1 MSKKR
6 VRMMADLKV
15 SEDKSRAY
23 HGTVLVYDE
32 ISRAVVAPLMHRG
45 VSQERL

>member
-1 MSKKR
+1 
-6 VRMMADLKV
+6 MMADLKV

-23 HGTVLVYDE
+23 HGVVLVYDE
-32 ISRAVVAPLMHRG
+32 TSRAVVASLMHRD